1 MPSDFAPQLPGL
13 LLQRSAEELLNCVA
27 SLSRIERAISPLVPQ
42 VTALTDHLALQE
54 IDLLGQSLTDISTCL
69 SAMARNLQC
78 AEPID
83 GHAILAP
90 LRLND
95 LRNRLGGLGSAV
107 GQSPDCD
114 VLF

>member
-27 SLSRIERAISPLVPQ
+27 SLSRIELAISPLVSQ
-42 VTALTDHLALQE
+42 VTALADHLALQE

-69 SAMARNLQC
+69 SAIAHSLQR
-78 AEPID
+78 ADPID

-95 LRNRLGGLGSAV
+95 LRNRLGGLAATV
-107 GQSPDCD
+107 GHSLDAD
-114 VLF
+114 ALF